1 MDTNPAREFYTQD
14 QRQLQDDFATRPL
27 ADTLAAVSLSDQ
39 LADVPAAFIE
49 SRDFFFLSTVT
60 AAGEPTVSY
69 KGGAPGFVKVLDAK
83 TIAFPS
89 YDGNGMFLSMG
100 NIISTAKIGM
110 LFIDFETP
118 HRLRVQAT
126 AQVAAK
132 DDPIVAE
139 FPGADLVV
147 VATVDG
153 AFVNCGRYIHKH
165 VRAESS
171 PYVPD
176 AEGMQPLASW
186 KRIDLLQD
194 ALPPRDQGRAAA
206 EGGTIDTAEYAER
219 IRQGQP

>member
-1 MDTNPAREFYTQD
+1 MNFYTPD
-14 QRQLQDDFATRPL
+14 QRQLQDDFETRPL
-27 ADTLAAVSLSDQ
+27 ADTLAAVMLKDEIV
-39 LADVPAAFIE
+39 DVPAAFIE

-69 KGGAPGFVKVLDAK
+69 KGGAPGFVRVLDSK

-100 NIISTAKIGM
+100 NIIATAKIGM

-126 AQVAAK
+126 ARVAAK
-132 DDPIVAE
+132 DDPIVE
-139 FPGADLVV
+139 KFPGADLVV
-147 VATVDG
+147 IATVDG

-165 VRAESS
+165 TRVEDS

-176 AEGMQPLASW
+176 DDGSAPLPAW
-186 KRIDLLQD
+186 KRIDALQD
-194 ALPPRDQGRAAA
+194 ALAPRDQGRAAN
-206 EGGTIDTAEYAER
+206 EGGTIDGAEYAER
-219 IRQGQP
+219 LRDGRP